1 MKKVFVL
8 TFALCAAFAFTS
20 CKSSLDAYKSGYNEA
35 ELAKNNQA
43 EIAPVESATTDVDP
57 NVDTTYRTEK
67 VVLSSGEAGSLRAF
81 SVVCGSYSR
90 VDGAEAVRKVL
101 VDEGYEA
108 IVVQSPETGL
118 YRVICASFDTKEE
131 AAMARDKFKADHPK
145 SNDFQKAWL
154 LYNK

>member
-1 MKKVFVL
+1 
-8 TFALCAAFAFTS
+8 
-20 CKSSLDAYKSGYNEA
+20 
-35 ELAKNNQA
+35 
-43 EIAPVESATTDVDP
+43 
-57 NVDTTYRTEK
+57 
-67 VVLSSGEAGSLRAF
+67 
-81 SVVCGSYSR
+81 
-90 VDGAEAVRKVL
+90 VRKVL

-131 AAMARDKFKADHPK
+131 AAVARDKFKADHPK